1 MKVCDV
7 VLNSIWYDPRVRK
20 QIIEY
25 KNQGVEVCC
34 VGYRCQRY
42 DESQVKNL
50 PCPATIVSIDSKY
63 DGKQRGILRK
73 LIRERKK
80 NRAVKEAILACAPDV
95 IHANDLNALIPAY
108 AASKKLKCKLVFDS
122 HEINTDNNATGKKK
136 SLLKLYYYAMEKRLV
151 HKVDLMISVSHAAA
165 DYFAQE
171 YHIQKPMVITNC
183 ALASENVLK
192 PAAKNEGFE
201 VLNHGGFYAG
211 RGYDLMVETAPLLK
225 DYPEIKLA
233 LRGFGSMENQ
243 LHQRAEN
250 LQAENVIFYPKVK
263 VEELIP
269 LAACSMVGVAITEPI
284 CLNFKLSVSNKLFE
298 YAAAGLPVIMSDIP
312 EHRYLNE
319 KYQFGLILPDN
330 TPKSLA
336 DAVIRLYQD
345 HGLYRKLAENAKRM
359 SQEVNWENE
368 FGKLIKFEKEML
380 EGSSSNG
387 RERK

>member
-25 KNQGVEVCC
+25 RKQGVEVCC
-34 VGYRCQRY
+34 VGYHCQRY
-42 DESQVKNL
+42 DEDQLKML
-50 PCPATIVSIDSKY
+50 PCPAVIVTIDSKY
-63 DGKQRGILRK
+63 EGKQKGILRK
-73 LIRERKK
+73 LERERRK
-80 NRAVKEAILACAPDV
+80 NHAVEEAIIFCKPDV

-108 AASKKLKCKLVFDS
+108 AACKKLKCKLIYDS
-122 HEINTDNNATGKKK
+122 HEINTDNSTGKGNR
-136 SLLKLYYYAMEKRLV
+136 LLQVYYRAMEKRLV

-183 ALASENVLK
+183 ALASENIPQ
-192 PAAKNEGFE
+192 PARKNTGFE

-211 RGYDLMVETAPLLK
+211 RGYDIMVEAAPLLQA
-225 DYPEIKLA
+225 YPEIKLA
-233 LRGFGSMENQ
+233 LRGFGRMEDQ
-243 LHQRAEN
+243 LHQRAQA
-250 LQAENVIFYPKVK
+250 LHAENVIFYPKVK

-269 LAACSMVGVAITEPI
+269 LAAGSMVGIAITEPI

-319 KYQFGLILPDN
+319 KYNFGLILPDN
-330 TPKSLA
+330 TPQSLA
-336 DAVIRLYQD
+336 DAVLQLYQD
-345 HGLYRKLAENAKRM
+345 RELYQKLAENAICM
-359 SQEVNWENE
+359 SQKVNWENE
-368 FGKLIKFEKEML
+368 FQKLLNAERSML
-380 EGSSSNG
+380 
-387 RERK
+387 KA